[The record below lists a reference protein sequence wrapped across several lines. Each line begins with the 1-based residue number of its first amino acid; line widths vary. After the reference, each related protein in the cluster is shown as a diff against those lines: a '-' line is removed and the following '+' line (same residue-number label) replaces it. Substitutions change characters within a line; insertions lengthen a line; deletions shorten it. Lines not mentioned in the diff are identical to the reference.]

1 VNAPAGRCA
10 GDDGDQ
16 KLSGCC
22 TTGVQ
27 RAFFTTDRND
37 WLDA

>member
-1 VNAPAGRCA
+1 MATFRPG
-10 GDDGDQ
+10 GQ

-22 TTGVQ
+22 TTGTQ